1 MVAVRRQ
8 IWEAGTVVVIPFVAA
23 VTGGLLPLLPSRPPA
38 SPIPAYQIW
47 ERDGRGGGKPAP
59 LIPLLPLRAPAS
71 LGCMS
76 RRGGGRGVEGARC
89 RRCAHPP
96 PVALRLHCA
105 PPSWGSTGPA
115 RPSLPSWSPPSL
127 WSLSPTPREGG
138 GERDGERRRKELR
151 FVWWELDW
159 EEAGAKFLYR
169 EFLSV
174 VGAP

>member
-47 ERDGRGGGKPAP
+47 ERDGRGGGKP
-59 LIPLLPLRAPAS
+59 RWS
-71 LGCMS
+71 LYC
-76 RRGGGRGVEGARC
+76 RRGRRPPSVAWVAAEGGRGVEGARC

-105 PPSWGSTGPA
+105 PPGWGSTGPA

-151 FVWWELDW
+151 LVWWELDW

>member
-59 LIPLLPLRAPAS
+59 LLPLLPPRAPAS

-76 RRGGGRGVEGARC
+76 RRGG
-89 RRCAHPP
+89 
-96 PVALRLHCA
+96 
-105 PPSWGSTGPA
+105 
-115 RPSLPSWSPPSL
+115 
-127 WSLSPTPREGG
+127 REGG
-138 GERDGERRRKELR
+138 RRCSLSSVCTSATCGSTAALCPSRLGIHGTRAPVPPVVVAAVVVVFVANAEGRRRGERWGE
-151 FVWWELDW
+151 
-159 EEAGAKFLYR
+159 EEEGVKTR
-169 EFLSV
+169 V
-174 VGAP
+174 VGVGLGGGRCEIFI